1 MREQRPG
8 MCVFYNSILFELF
21 CCCVSFQARTRLVYE
36 PEFRDFC
43 DTYDIG
49 VLLLFEDLS
58 LPVKK
63 QT

>member
-1 MREQRPG
+1 M
-8 MCVFYNSILFELF
+8 YSTSILFELF

-36 PEFRDFC
+36 PEFRDLC